1 MIHELDLKNFPKGW
15 TISRVGDHIERLT
28 NGLTIHQE
36 KQPPGI
42 PVSRIETISDGTIN
56 FERVHYVRSISEEKK
71 ENFLLKFGDI
81 LFSHINSNLHLGKT
95 SIYFSNKPLLH
106 GMNLL
111 LLRTNKMTLDPYY
124 LHYLFGYYRHC
135 GKFIK
140 IAQHAVNQSSLN
152 QQKINSLLIPIAP
165 LEQQRVIVSEIEKQF
180 SRLDE
185 AVAGLK
191 RAKANLKRYKAAIL
205 KAAVEGRLTEQWRK
219 EHPDVEPAEKL
230 LQRILAER
238 RAKWEQAEL
247 AKMNAKNQEHNDS
260 KWKQKYKEPIGPDQ
274 TNLTSLRNGW
284 TWCTSDQIFW
294 FVTSGSRGW
303 AKYYSNE
310 GPVFLRIGNLDHN
323 SIELD
328 LKNIQH
334 VQPPKGAEGVRTQVE
349 ANDLLISITAD
360 VGMVAVIPQKF
371 EEAYINQHIALSRPG
386 HLVDSFYLGYFLT
399 SKSGQNQFQKFQR
412 GATKVGL
419 GLDDIKGVNIAL
431 PPLKE
436 QKEIVLLINQ
446 RLNIIGEIEKSIDL
460 NLRRSERLRQS
471 ILKKAFSGQLIETKE
486 GSDLSGAALA

>member
-1 MIHELDLKNFPKGW
+1 MLKNNDLLPLGWERRNLNEVSEIILGQSPPSSSYNCEGVGLPFFQGKTEFGPLYPKAVKWCSNPKKIAQNNDILISVRAPVGPTNMAQMNCCIGRGLAAIRPKGD
-15 TISRVGDHIERLT
+15 ILSKYILYF
-28 NGLTIHQE
+28 L
-36 KQPPGI
+36 
-42 PVSRIETISDGTIN
+42 
-56 FERVHYVRSISEEKK
+56 RSISSEIES
-71 ENFLLKFGDI
+71 FGTGTTFKAI
-81 LFSHINSNLHLGKT
+81 SGEV
-95 SIYFSNKPLLH
+95 
-106 GMNLL
+106 
-111 LLRTNKMTLDPYY
+111 LR
-124 LHYLFGYYRHC
+124 
-135 GKFIK
+135 
-140 IAQHAVNQSSLN
+140 SLP
-152 QQKINSLLIPIAP
+152 IPIAP
-165 LEQQRVIVSEIEKQF
+165 PNIRKNIVAEIEKQF

-205 KAAVEGRLTEQWRK
+205 KSAVEGRITEQWRK
-219 EHPDVEPAEKL
+219 DHPDVEPAEKL

-274 TNLTSLRNGW
+274 TNLTSLPNGW

-334 VQPPKGAEGVRTQVE
+334 VQPPKGAEEVRTQVE

-446 RLNIIGEIEKSIDL
+446 RLSIIGEIEKSIDL
-460 NLRRSERLRQS
+460 DLRRSERLRQS